1 MKTPETQI
9 SRIIE
14 MDNPQKVYDEVKTII
29 SMMFDEFNFESLD
42 RVFTDIVKLFKG
54 NYFGYQE
61 CLTGYHDIKHTTDAM
76 LAAIRLIHGASL
88 EGETITPE
96 GVTLCI
102 ISSLM
107 HDTGYILTMEDDA
120 RSGGKYTLVHI
131 DRSIEFMEK
140 YIDTNKLSEDDFL
153 GCQNILH
160 CTGFKTDIDKIEFNS
175 PECELIG
182 KIMGTADL
190 LGQMADR
197 TYLEKLPFL
206 YHEFREANIDTYSSV
221 MDLFEK
227 SQDFYA
233 STRKR
238 FAEELGRKIV
248 ANIVMLGFLSA
259 LTDFASDDGIRKA
272 IADSVPGGTI
282 DLNMKAYEKGRSY
295 GQELLKEKSSKAKA
309 YWGFLFFI
317 YVLAIGFMTVLPEP
331 VFLVTAAG
339 ALSLLFAPVYYF
351 LNYYCVTRLVDE
363 PEYRPSAWARIVA
376 IAGIVFVTLGAGLF
390 IVTRF

>member
-1 MKTPETQI
+1 MKTPDTQL
-9 SRIIE
+9 SKLIE

-29 SMMFDEFNFESLD
+29 SMMFDTFDFESLD

-76 LAAIRLIHGASL
+76 LAAIRLMHGASL
-88 EGETITPE
+88 QGETVTPA
-96 GVTLCI
+96 GVTLGI

-107 HDTGYILTMEDDA
+107 HDTGYILNMEDDA

-131 DRSIEFMEK
+131 DRSIEFMQN
-140 YIDTNKLSEDDFL
+140 YIETNNLSNDAFL
-153 GCQNILH
+153 GCQDILH
-160 CTGFKTDIDKIEFNS
+160 CTGFKTDIDKIKFDS

-190 LGQMADR
+190 VGQMADR

-233 STRKR
+233 ATLKSFARDLGGVNHFARPHFKKR
-238 FAEELGRKIV
+238 WNADRDLYAE
-248 ANIVMLGFLSA
+248 
-259 LTDFASDDGIRKA
+259 A
-272 IADSVPGGTI
+272 IQKNMEYLKHVLKNREK
-282 DLNMKAYEKGRSY
+282 DL
-295 GQELLKEKSSKAKA
+295 
-309 YWGFLFFI
+309 
-317 YVLAIGFMTVLPEP
+317 P
-331 VFLVTAAG
+331 
-339 ALSLLFAPVYYF
+339 SLLRRGGYLKY
-351 LNYYCVTRLVDE
+351 L
-363 PEYRPSAWARIVA
+363 
-376 IAGIVFVTLGAGLF
+376 AGQKL
-390 IVTRF
+390 

>member
-1 MKTPETQI
+1 MKSPDTQI
-9 SRIIE
+9 SKLVE

-29 SMMFDEFNFESLD
+29 SMMFDQFDFEPVE

-131 DRSIEFMEK
+131 DRSIEFMDK
-140 YIDTNKLSEDDFL
+140 YIETNELSKDTFM
-153 GCQNILH
+153 GCQDILH
-160 CTGFKTDIDKIEFNS
+160 CTGFKTDIDKIQFNS
-175 PECELIG
+175 HECELIG

-233 STRKR
+233 TTLKSFANELGGVNR
-238 FAEELGRKIV
+238 FARPHFKKRW
-248 ANIVMLGFLSA
+248 NIDRDLYA
-259 LTDFASDDGIRKA
+259 DA
-272 IADSVPGGTI
+272 IEKNMAYLKHVLKNREK
-282 DLNMKAYEKGRSY
+282 DL
-295 GQELLKEKSSKAKA
+295 
-309 YWGFLFFI
+309 
-317 YVLAIGFMTVLPEP
+317 P
-331 VFLVTAAG
+331 
-339 ALSLLFAPVYYF
+339 SLLRRGGYLKF
-351 LNYYCVTRLVDE
+351 L
-363 PEYRPSAWARIVA
+363 
-376 IAGIVFVTLGAGLF
+376 AGKKF
-390 IVTRF
+390 

>member
-1 MKTPETQI
+1 MKTPDTQL
-9 SRIIE
+9 SKLIE

-29 SMMFDEFNFESLD
+29 SMMFDTFDFESLD

-76 LAAIRLIHGASL
+76 LAAIRLMHGASL
-88 EGETITPE
+88 QGETVTPA
-96 GVTLCI
+96 GVTLGI

-107 HDTGYILTMEDDA
+107 HDTGYILNMEDDA

-131 DRSIEFMEK
+131 DRSIEFMQN
-140 YIDTNKLSEDDFL
+140 YIETNNLSNDAFL
-153 GCQNILH
+153 GCQDILH
-160 CTGFKTDIDKIEFNS
+160 CTGFKTDIDKIKFDS

-190 LGQMADR
+190 VGQMADR

-233 STRKR
+233 ATLKSFARDLGGVNHFARPHFKKR
-238 FAEELGRKIV
+238 WNVDRDLYAE
-248 ANIVMLGFLSA
+248 
-259 LTDFASDDGIRKA
+259 A
-272 IADSVPGGTI
+272 IQKNMEYLKHVLKNREK
-282 DLNMKAYEKGRSY
+282 DL
-295 GQELLKEKSSKAKA
+295 
-309 YWGFLFFI
+309 
-317 YVLAIGFMTVLPEP
+317 P
-331 VFLVTAAG
+331 
-339 ALSLLFAPVYYF
+339 SLLRRGGYLKY
-351 LNYYCVTRLVDE
+351 L
-363 PEYRPSAWARIVA
+363 
-376 IAGIVFVTLGAGLF
+376 AGQKL
-390 IVTRF
+390 